1 MNYINYVVEPKVQ
14 KGSGRIKAE
23 LREVFRRF
31 GLIMIGPSELSLY
44 YVRLTEV
51 SVKDVSVIRQGDPI
65 ERLDWVVKAPER
77 NRYLKL
83 LSKKQFTCFFKT

>member
-51 SVKDVSVIRQGDPI
+51 SVKDVSVIRQGI
-65 ERLDWVVKAPER
+65 RSRGSTGSLKRR
-77 NRYLKL
+77 NA
-83 LSKKQFTCFFKT
+83 TGI